1 MKHYCYRTS
10 PHVFNLDFFGR
21 MRNFL
26 VCRLKFDIVYDD
38 VNNQC
43 VFAMS
48 PFHLHCRVW
57 YDWLPRYAFLMLL
70 YVIMKSI
77 VCVHCRKVFVFILSV
92 ISIFQKKS
100 ILLYSRLRCLFV
112 VMNFEYYFFSV
123 RDIENKID
131 DLFI

>member
-1 MKHYCYRTS
+1 MVIWTNEALLLKNKSTLC
-10 PHVFNLDFFGR
+10 LIWIFFGR

-77 VCVHCRKVFVFILSV
+77 VCVHCRKVLVFILSV
-92 ISIFQKKS
+92 ISIFQKKHSS
-100 ILLYSRLRCLFV
+100 IFQIEVFACGDWILNTIFLVWEILRI
-112 VMNFEYYFFSV
+112 
-123 RDIENKID
+123 R
-131 DLFI
+131 